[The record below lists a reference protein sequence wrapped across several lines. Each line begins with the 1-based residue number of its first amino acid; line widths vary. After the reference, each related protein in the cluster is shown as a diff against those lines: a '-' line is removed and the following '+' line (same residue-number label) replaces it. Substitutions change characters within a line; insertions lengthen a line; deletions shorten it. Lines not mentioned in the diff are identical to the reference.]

1 MEHLERVLSSA
12 LRAAEQAEIFSTAA
26 RATTVQF
33 EANEL
38 KQVQTKESSSTALR
52 IFKEGRIGFAT
63 ASGGGDAETL
73 VDMAVETS
81 QFGSPAGFR
90 FPSRQDYSEVRTF
103 SPEPENMAM
112 ERMVEIGKELI
123 AKVKGHTPDI
133 LCDVQITKGTSSV
146 SLINSQGCEGRYDKS
161 FFGLSLEGIL
171 VRDTDM
177 LWVEDSESSCRS
189 DLVRVHELA
198 DRLIWQLEM
207 ARKRAAVSTK
217 VLPIVFTSQG
227 VASALLSPLVLAFSG
242 KAVLEGA
249 SPLRDKL
256 GEKVFDQK
264 LSLWDDA
271 TVAYR
276 VGSYPFDDEG
286 VPSQRLPLVAN
297 GVVTSFLYDLQTAA
311 LAGTKVTGNGR
322 RAGGGYPSP
331 AISSLVL
338 EKGEVSF
345 EGMVKDIKEGLVVEE
360 VIGAEQG
367 NILGGD
373 FGGNVLLGYK
383 VENGEIVGR
392 VKDTM
397 IAGNV
402 YQVFKELPGIGQ
414 ETRWVGGSLQ
424 TPPLYCS
431 DISVTT
437 KGD

>member
-1 MEHLERVLSSA
+1 MEHAEKVLDSA
-12 LRAAEQAEIFSTAA
+12 QKVAEEAEVFSASVRAA
-26 RATTVQF
+26 TVQF

-38 KQVQTKESSSTALR
+38 KQVQSRESSSIALR
-52 IFKEGRIGFAT
+52 IFREGKIGFAIAT
-63 ASGGGDAETL
+63 GGGDWAAL
-73 VDMAVETS
+73 VDMAAETS
-81 QFGSPAGFR
+81 QFGSPANFQ
-90 FPSRQDYSEVRTF
+90 FPSSNGYTEMPIFDPEV
-103 SPEPENMAM
+103 EKMAM
-112 ERMVEIGKELI
+112 DRIVEIGRELI
-123 AKVKGHTPDI
+123 ARVKRHTPDI
-133 LCDVQITKGTSSV
+133 LCDVQITKGASSV
-146 SLINSQGCEGRYDKS
+146 SLMNSQGGEGSYDKS
-161 FFGLSLEGIL
+161 FLSLSLEGIL
-171 VRDTDM
+171 VRDTDI
-177 LWVEDSESSCRS
+177 LWLADGSSSCRP
-189 DLVRVHELA
+189 DLVGIDEVVNRVV
-198 DRLIWQLEM
+198 WQLD
-207 ARKRAAVSTK
+207 RSKTK
-217 VLPIVFTSQG
+217 ATVPSKLLPVVFTSQG

-242 KAVLEGA
+242 KAVLEGT

-256 GEKVFDQK
+256 GDTVFDHR

-276 VGSYPFDDEG
+276 VGTYPFDDEG
-286 VPSQRLPLVAN
+286 VSSQRLPLVTN

-311 LAGTKVTGNGR
+311 LAGKKSTGNGR
-322 RAGGGYPSP
+322 RVGGGSPSP

-345 EGMVKDIKEGLVVEE
+345 HEMVKDMREGLVVEE

-383 VENGEIVGR
+383 VESGEIVGR

-402 YQVFKELPGIGQ
+402 YQVLKELPGIGR
-414 ETRWVGGSLQ
+414 EVRWVGGILE

-431 DISVTT
+431 DVSVTT

>member
-1 MEHLERVLSSA
+1 MEHLEKVLQSA
-12 LRAAEQAEIFSTAA
+12 CGKVEQAEVFSASA

-33 EANEL
+33 EANVL
-38 KQVQTKESSSTALR
+38 KQVQSRESSSTALR
-52 IFKEGRIGFAT
+52 VFREGKIGFGIT
-63 ASGGGDAETL
+63 SGGGDWEAL

-81 QFGSPAGFR
+81 QFGGPANFQ
-90 FPSRQDYSEVRTF
+90 FPSSHDYSETHIF
-103 SPEPENMAM
+103 YPEVEKIAM
-112 ERMVEIGKELI
+112 DRIVEIGTQLI
-123 AKVKGHTPDI
+123 TRIRGHTPDI

-146 SLINSQGCEGRYDKS
+146 SLMNSQGGEGRYAKS
-161 FFGLSLEGIL
+161 FLSVGLEGIL

-177 LWVEDSESSCRS
+177 LWVEDSESSCRF
-189 DLVRVHELA
+189 DLIGIDELVGRVT
-198 DRLIWQLEM
+198 WQLEM
-207 ARKRAAVSTK
+207 AKKKATVSTK
-217 VLPIVFTSQG
+217 VLPIVFTPPG

-256 GEKVFDQK
+256 GEQVFDQK

-286 VPSQRLPLVAN
+286 VSSQRLPLVTN
-297 GVVTSFLYDLQTAA
+297 GVVTRFLYDLQTAA
-311 LAGTKVTGNGR
+311 LAGTRSTGNGR
-322 RAGGGYPSP
+322 RVGGGSPSP
-331 AISSLVL
+331 AMSSLVL
-338 EKGEVSF
+338 GKGEVPF
-345 EGMVKDIKEGLVVEE
+345 QDMVKDMKEGLVVEE

-402 YQVFKELPGIGQ
+402 YQVLRELPGIGQ
-414 ETRWVGGSLQ
+414 ETRWVGGTVQ

-431 DISVTT
+431 HVSVTT